1 MSRRGNRFRRTSDD
15 RRGCTEFNDDTDCTD
30 PLVFAAELL
39 HNRRGRNNMIR
50 SRSGVRLGLAFAAT
64 HGCFRT
70 RMLVRR
76 GERLISKNLRAEA
89 LIREWERL
97 ARRSI

>member
-15 RRGCTEFNDDTDCTD
+15 LRDCAEFNDDTDCTD

-39 HNRRGRNNMIR
+39 HNRRGRNNRIR
-50 SRSGVRLGLAFAAT
+50 SRSDVRLWFAFAAT
-64 HGCFRT
+64 ESCFRT

-76 GERLISKNLRAEA
+76 GERLIPKNLRAEA
-89 LIREWERL
+89 LLREWERL